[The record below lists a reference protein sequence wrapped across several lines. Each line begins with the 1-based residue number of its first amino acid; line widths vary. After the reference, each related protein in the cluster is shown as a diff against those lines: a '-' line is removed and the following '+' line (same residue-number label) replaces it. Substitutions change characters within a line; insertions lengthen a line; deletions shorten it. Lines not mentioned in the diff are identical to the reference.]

1 VQSELPKWV
10 KSWPKVENW
19 YPIPELCLSTGTLP
33 FGSGWY
39 IQRVIPQQAAQGA
52 ACCKISDERVME
64 ASEITLA
71 RLRVQLDCL
80 PILLAAVPENALDN
94 RPIAGK
100 WSAREHLA
108 HLARYQE
115 MFLSRMQCI
124 RSEDRPLLARYR
136 AEDDA
141 EWPQWMS
148 MPTSEILGSLR
159 SLRTQLVNE
168 ADRLSTAEI
177 SRIGIHPKFGEMTL
191 GLWLE
196 FFLLHEA
203 HHLLSV
209 MQLVRQH

>member
-1 VQSELPKWV
+1 MET
-10 KSWPKVENW
+10 
-19 YPIPELCLSTGTLP
+19 PETTL
-33 FGSGWY
+33 
-39 IQRVIPQQAAQGA
+39 I
-52 ACCKISDERVME
+52 
-64 ASEITLA
+64 
-71 RLRVQLDCL
+71 RLRTQLDCL
-80 PILLAAVPENALDN
+80 PILLGGVSEIALDN

-115 MFLSRMQCI
+115 MFLSRMQRI
-124 RSEDRPLLARYR
+124 RSEDSTLLPRYR

-141 EWPQWMS
+141 QWPRWMALP
-148 MPTSEILGSLR
+148 MREILESLR
-159 SLRTQLVNE
+159 SLRAQLVSD
-168 ADRLSTAEI
+168 AGRLSAAEF

-203 HHLLSV
+203 HHLLAV